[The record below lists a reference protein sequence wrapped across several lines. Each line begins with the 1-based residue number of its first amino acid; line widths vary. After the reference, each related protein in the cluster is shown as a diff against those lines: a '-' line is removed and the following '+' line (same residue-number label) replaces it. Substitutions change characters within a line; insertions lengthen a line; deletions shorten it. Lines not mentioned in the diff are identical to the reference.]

1 MEKYFSGT
9 ELYGNSFSLKEIED
23 WYKDEEEAYANLSS
37 GNKDNY
43 LYGYENYNVISGFN
57 KIKGTLNTN
66 LSVLG
71 LGSAYGDEFNPIV
84 RSIEQI
90 TILDPS
96 EQFVV
101 NEFKGKPIIYVKPT
115 VEGKM
120 EFPNN
125 SFDVI
130 TSFGTLHHIPNV
142 EFIIDEMARV
152 LKPGGYLLIREPI
165 ISMGDWRNPRN
176 GLTSR
181 ERGIPFELMKNYI
194 LKNKLKIV
202 LKKFCF
208 SPISRRILKVIGI
221 KQFNKKWFV
230 RLDGLL
236 SWVFSFRLIY
246 HRTKKLDHLGPTNVF
261 WVLQK

>member
-1 MEKYFSGT
+1 M
-9 ELYGNSFSLKEIED
+9 
-23 WYKDEEEAYANLSS
+23 
-37 GNKDNY
+37 
-43 LYGYENYNVISGFN
+43 
-57 KIKGTLNTN
+57 
-66 LSVLG
+66 
-71 LGSAYGDEFNPIV
+71 

-194 LKNKLKIV
+194 LKNKLKNCF
-202 LKKFCF
+202 KK
-208 SPISRRILKVIGI
+208 
-221 KQFNKKWFV
+221 N
-230 RLDGLL
+230 
-236 SWVFSFRLIY
+236 Y
-246 HRTKKLDHLGPTNVF
+246 
-261 WVLQK
+261 